1 MKHALLYLLSCLP
14 IFCIVCTPEKA
25 TATHPSRAVI
35 HGTVPEKNQM
45 IYWMKDPVNRTDDGE
60 KPADSAMIDANGT
73 FNLRVEASANSFYY
87 LRIGSR
93 HIGIPFYCKGGDSI
107 MIRQKSTDTTPE
119 VLSDN
124 GGATRFS
131 KFFFTKFQLGANF
144 FDKIQTGDW
153 KECFKILDEQ
163 TQSQSTFL
171 MMNTYLLNNYPA
183 LKREMEDVV
192 RYSGSS
198 HKLNLLM
205 YLYYDD
211 NDSVRIND
219 THCADFMDR
228 VKLKHDTMPMTMSY
242 TNFLSTYL
250 EFPFKQWKKANVVTT
265 SLARKDR
272 FSLKFEYCKSHLTG
286 RSRDYGMYYC
296 VVNLF
301 NFFSDSTALEVVKKQ
316 LQDYRKDVTDIRYY
330 NMANTL
336 YQTKLAMSEGKA
348 APNFT
353 LPDLTSKNISLS
365 DFKGKTVYMEFT
377 GTWCGPCRKE
387 IPYIKE
393 LQKKCK
399 NNPNIQFLTVWLEGE
414 TPEMWV
420 RYVQSTGVDGA
431 HVYSKDQFAGAVP
444 KLYMISG
451 VPAFMII
458 DKNGNVAMPSAKHP
472 SEDGVY
478 EELMRVAGR

>member
-1 MKHALLYLLSCLP
+1 MKQALLYLLICLP
-14 IFCIVCTPEKA
+14 IFYIVCTPEKA

-45 IYWMKDPVNRTDDGE
+45 IYWMKDPVNRMDDGE

-73 FNLRVEASANSFYY
+73 FYLRVDASANSFYF

-93 HIGIPFYCKGGDSI
+93 HVGIPIYCKAGDSI
-107 MIRQKSTDTTPE
+107 MIRQISTDTTPE

-124 GGATRFS
+124 GGATKFS
-131 KFFFTKFQLGANF
+131 RYFSTKFQLGSNF

-153 KECFKILDEQ
+153 KECIKLIDEQ
-163 TQSQSTFL
+163 TQSKSTFL
-171 MMNTYLLNNYPA
+171 MMNTYLLSTYPA
-183 LKREMEDVV
+183 LKRELEDEVQ
-192 RYSGSS
+192 YSGYM
-198 HKLNLLM
+198 KKFDLLS
-205 YLYYDD
+205 YFYYDD
-211 NDSVRIND
+211 NDSVAI
-219 THCADFMDR
+219 
-228 VKLKHDTMPMTMSY
+228 HDTMSINFIKSIKLKQDNNPLTMAYSS
-242 TNFLSTYL
+242 FVSAYL
-250 EFPFKQWKKANVVTT
+250 GFPFKLWWKDVV
-265 SLARKDR
+265 AKRKLDR
-272 FSLKFEYCKSHLTG
+272 IEKLNLRFEFCKSQLQG
-286 RSRDYGMYYC
+286 RARDYGMFYC
-296 VVNLF
+296 TAALF
-301 NFFSDSTALEVVKKQ
+301 MKDTDSTRLSIVEKQ
-316 LQDYRKDVTDIRYY
+316 LNDYKAHVTDQRCLD
-330 NMANTL
+330 MAYKI

-387 IPYIKE
+387 IPFIKE

-399 NNPNIQFLTVWLEGE
+399 SNPNIQFLTVWLEYS
-414 TPEMWV
+414 TPEMWMK
-420 RYVQSTGVDGA
+420 YVQSSGLEGV
-431 HVYSKDQFAGAVP
+431 HVYSKDQFSGEVP
-444 KLYMISG
+444 KLYRISG

-458 DKNGNVAMPSAKHP
+458 DKNGNVSMPSAKRP